1 MVGPRHTELAAAQQA
16 LTRLQGI
23 QEALT
28 RVADPTVA
36 DRETLHQ
43 ARARIDKLD
52 LHGKQQIIDLLDVQ
66 AQVTGYHPCPTC
78 AGTGYQPIPPG
89 HHRHPPPSCPACHRL
104 GVLPDL
110 TIHIGAP
117 ELLLPHATA
126 EPGPRAASQPGTQT
140 AG

>member
-1 MVGPRHTELAAAQQA
+1 MVGPRQAELASAQRA

-23 QEALT
+23 REALT
-28 RVADPTVA
+28 RVADPTLA
-36 DRETLHQ
+36 DRETLQQ

-66 AQVTGYHPCPTC
+66 AQVTGYHDCPTC
-78 AGTGYQPIPPG
+78 AGTGYQPSPPG
-89 HHRHPPPSCPACHRL
+89 HHRRWPLSCPACHRL

-110 TIHIGAP
+110 TVHIGNT
-117 ELLLPHATA
+117 ELLATDSPA
-126 EPGPRAASQPGTQT
+126 QAPALTTGPITKT

>member
-1 MVGPRHTELAAAQQA
+1 MVGPRHTELTAALQA

-28 RVADPTVA
+28 RAADPTVA
-36 DRETLHQ
+36 DRETLDR

-78 AGTGYQPIPPG
+78 AGTGYQPVPPG
-89 HHRHPPPSCPACHRL
+89 HHRHWPLSCPACHRL
-104 GVLPDL
+104 GVQPDL
-110 TIHIGAP
+110 TIHIGN
-117 ELLLPHATA
+117 T
-126 EPGPRAASQPGTQT
+126 EPLVTNRPAQPPALTSGPTIKT